1 MKIFLDIGSHI
12 GETLHEVTKE
22 KYAFDKIV
30 CFEPSSFCLD
40 ELKRFAAED
49 DRIIICEFGLS
60 NRNQDVELFL
70 PGTEAGSIYKDG
82 DPSLSRKEVVIEAI
96 TKEIETIKLCDAKEW
111 FEKNTSAD
119 DYIVVKTNCEGSEV
133 DILESLIDGNIMKNI
148 YSFLITFDIRHY
160 KEFQHREIEIRKRLK
175 KEKLKNFCFSDNVM
189 IGTSHEKRIENWL
202 TLFGIDSQSKDI
214 DFLRQLHQN
223 EFLKYSSKS
232 GFFPR
237 WEIRIKRIFNYKN
250 FPDWVKN
257 TLKFL
262 KRMLGL
268 SRER

>member
-1 MKIFLDIGSHI
+1 MKIFLDIGSHT
-12 GETLHEVTKE
+12 GETLLEVTKE

-30 CFEPSSFCLD
+30 CFEPSKFCLD
-40 ELKRFAAED
+40 KLEKFAAED
-49 DRIIICEFGLS
+49 NRIVICEFGLS
-60 NRNQDVELFL
+60 NGNKDAELFQ
-70 PGTEAGSIYKDG
+70 PGTLGGSILKD
-82 DPSLSRKEVVIEAI
+82 DVYSLGKEEVE
-96 TKEIETIKLCDAKEW
+96 KIKLRDANEW
-111 FEKNTSAD
+111 FENSVSAD

-133 DILESLIDGNIMKNI
+133 DILDSLIDGNFMQNI
-148 YSFLITFDIRHY
+148 YCFLIDFDIRHH

-175 KEKLKNFCFSDNVM
+175 KEELKNFCFSEDVM

-202 TLFGIDSQSKDI
+202 TLFGIDSQIKDV
-214 DFLRQLHQN
+214 DLLRKLHEK

-237 WEIRIKRIFNYKN
+237 WEIRIKRIFNYEN

-257 TLKFL
+257 ALKVL

-268 SRER
+268 NRER